1 MKCAIVGSTKIAQIH
16 AEQLLKKGVKN
27 ITFIS
32 RSKKKRK
39 KIISILTKKISKK
52 VFFYDSNLEILKKEF
67 FDIICICSKTNIHDD
82 HLKLVSKLKSIVIIE
97 KPIISLLKLKNK
109 YQNFLKTIYKKN
121 KRIIVCYPY
130 LYFSK
135 IIKKFF
141 NQKEKIKKINFDF
154 QSGGNKKFKEICIDL
169 MPHALSFF
177 HCFLIKNFLKTKY
190 YNCRTLIEKNIYKNE
205 FKINNIFIRII
216 LRENLRKKTSL
227 KITVNNFSITR
238 KTKIVNGEF
247 INYIRNCKTNKIRRI
262 KNPMSELY
270 NDLFLNLDNKKYYN
284 INRKITLD
292 LMKKNYFLLNSIS

>member
-16 AEQLLKKGVKN
+16 AEQLSKKGIKN

-39 KIISILTKKISKK
+39 KIISILKKKISKK
-52 VFFYDSNLEILKKEF
+52 VFFYDSNLEILKKEL
-67 FDIICICSKTNIHDD
+67 FDIICICSKTDFHDD
-82 HLKLVSKLKSIVIIE
+82 HLKLVSKLKSIIIIE

-109 YQNFLKTIYKKN
+109 YENFLKTIYKKN

-141 NQKEKIKKINFDF
+141 NKKEKIKEINFDF

-177 HCFLIKNFLKTKY
+177 HSFLIKNFLKIKY
-190 YNCRTLIEKNIYKNE
+190 HNCKTLIKKNIYKNE

-216 LRENLRKKTSL
+216 LGENLKKKTSL
-227 KITVNNFSITR
+227 KITVNNFSISR

-247 INYIRNCKTNKIRRI
+247 INYIRFCKTNKIRRI

-270 NDLFLNLDNKKYYN
+270 NDLFLNLDNKEFYN
-284 INRKITLD
+284 TNKKITLD
-292 LMKKNYFLLNSIS
+292 IMKKNYFLLNPTS